1 MFKTIRMGL
10 VLFIVCGGCERA
22 PLSDGV
28 AVFGELGMGDGAFSY
43 PRAIAVSPTGK
54 LFIVDKTAR
63 VQRFDAD
70 GVFETSWAMPEHVA
84 GKSVGLAV
92 HTDGRVFV
100 ADTHYHRVIVYDAEG
115 TELARFGEPGRGD
128 GQFELPRRTWPSTR
142 WVTST

>member
-22 PLSDGV
+22 PLTDGV

-70 GVFETSWAMPEHVA
+70 GVFETSKAT
-84 GKSVGLAV
+84 SVGSSNCPSPL
-92 HTDGRVFV
+92 
-100 ADTHYHRVIVYDAEG
+100 
-115 TELARFGEPGRGD
+115 PGSPKRASSV
-128 GQFELPRRTWPSTR
+128 PSA
-142 WVTST
+142 S